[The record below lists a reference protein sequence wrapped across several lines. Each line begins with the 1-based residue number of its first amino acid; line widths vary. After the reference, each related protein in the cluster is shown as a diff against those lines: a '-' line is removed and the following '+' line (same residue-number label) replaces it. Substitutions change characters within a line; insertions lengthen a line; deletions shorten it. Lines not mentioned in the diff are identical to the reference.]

1 MSEQD
6 DNFEE
11 LVLKESIVSAAGLN
25 SSHLQIGIR
34 GDPSLRETTYDRKR
48 YKSPADNVI
57 DALQEN
63 LLDLMLNR
71 STYRIYV
78 GFNSG
83 EIRTHSVFDPLRQE
97 VHTAEKMADSE
108 YIKRQFPAVSYTDK
122 IQQMREL
129 YSALRAGEIY
139 KKLPAYWQNILN
151 KRSANW
157 QPMKADELEPI
168 ITTFKT
174 LREMQQYYLR
184 NVTLC
189 IVQSLVSMQFN
200 CDGTQIISAENYKS
214 FLESNLP

>member
-1 MSEQD
+1 MPEED

-34 GDPSLRETTYDRKR
+34 GDPSLRETTFDRKR
-48 YKSPADNVI
+48 YDSPADSVI

-63 LLDLMLNR
+63 LLDIMLNR

-97 VHTAEKMADSE
+97 VHTAEKMADKA
-108 YIKRQFPAVSYTDK
+108 YIERQFPAVCYADK

-129 YSALRAGEIY
+129 YAALRGGEIY
-139 KKLPAYWQNILN
+139 QKLPVYWKNIMN

-157 QPMKADELEPI
+157 QPMNAEEIEPI

-174 LREMQQYYLR
+174 LRDMQQYYLR

-189 IVQSLVSMQFN
+189 IVQSIVSMQFN
-200 CDGTQIISAENYKS
+200 CDGTQIISAENYKN
-214 FLESNLP
+214 FLEENLP